1 MNVKDPRDLAALA
14 VAVAES
20 FEASAAFTR
29 RIWRGSCDHLGGRVA
44 LYRFCADVSAR
55 LLEALSSR
63 PETDYPGCRDY
74 ELPEVFRDR
83 WIERFNRNLDSLH
96 NPEDWP
102 AATVQA
108 SYCFSDILAELAEAA
123 VREWLGDT
131 DVAWDVHTA
140 DGNSFQV
147 VEPDFEAAYCRA
159 KELTNL
165 PIVKIEQGFE

>member
-44 LYRFCADVSAR
+44 LYRFCADVAAH

-63 PETDYPGCRDY
+63 PEADYPGCRDY

-83 WIERFNRNLDSLH
+83 WVERFNRTLDSLQ

-102 AATVQA
+102 AAMVQA
-108 SYCFSDILAELAEAA
+108 AYYSSKILAELAEAA

-131 DVAWDVHTA
+131 NVAWDVHTSG
-140 DGNSFQV
+140 GNSFQV
-147 VEPDFEAAYCRA
+147 VGPDFEAAYMAA
-159 KELTNL
+159 KSLTNL